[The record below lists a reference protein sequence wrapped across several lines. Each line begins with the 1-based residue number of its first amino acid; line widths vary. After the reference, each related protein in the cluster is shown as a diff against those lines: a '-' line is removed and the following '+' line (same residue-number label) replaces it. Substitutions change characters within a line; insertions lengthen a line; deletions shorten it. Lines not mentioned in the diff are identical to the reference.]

1 MADVQ
6 IGDAAAHPPQHTFTG
21 ILSDIDQQTP
31 HSKNDNAAHSHD
43 EAEAHDRHSDR
54 ASSHRWSKA
63 SSLDIDKSQPQDF
76 DGELLTNNELPSTEV
91 QKMIENYIVLDRHGK
106 SKTFKS
112 LYMGENK
119 ARRVLVIFI
128 RHFFCGVCYLLL
140 TISFD
145 LVYPIA
151 NTFWSLEL
159 PGIPPHSLR
168 SHYPRFSPPA
178 THQHLHHRC
187 GMW

>member
-6 IGDAAAHPPQHTFTG
+6 INDAAPAHPPQHTFTG
-21 ILSDIDQQTP
+21 ILNDLDQQTP
-31 HSKNDNAAHSHD
+31 HKNDGGPHSHD
-43 EAEAHDRHSDR
+43 EAEGHDRHSDR

-76 DGELLTNNELPSTEV
+76 DGELSTNNELPSPEV

-106 SKTFKS
+106 SRTFKS

-128 RHFFCGVCYLLL
+128 RHFFCGVRYLLL
-140 TISFD
+140 AISFD
-145 LVYPIA
+145 
-151 NTFWSLEL
+151 TC
-159 PGIPPHSLR
+159 IPNS
-168 SHYPRFSPPA
+168 
-178 THQHLHHRC
+178 
-187 GMW
+187 